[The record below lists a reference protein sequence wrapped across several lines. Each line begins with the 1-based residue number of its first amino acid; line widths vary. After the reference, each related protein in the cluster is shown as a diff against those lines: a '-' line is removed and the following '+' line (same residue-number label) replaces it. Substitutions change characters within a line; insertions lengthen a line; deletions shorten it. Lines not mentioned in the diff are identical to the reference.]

1 MEFIIGAVF
10 IIAWVVDWKE
20 SERKDKKRAAKY
32 KRDLEQE
39 AYDNERLGL

>member
-1 MEFIIGAVF
+1 MEFIIGVII
-10 IIAWVVDWKE
+10 IIAWVVGWKE